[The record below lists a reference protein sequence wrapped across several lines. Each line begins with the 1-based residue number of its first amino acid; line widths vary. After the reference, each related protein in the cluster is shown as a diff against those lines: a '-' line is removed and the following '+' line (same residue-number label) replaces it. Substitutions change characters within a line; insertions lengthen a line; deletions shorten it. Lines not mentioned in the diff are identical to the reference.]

1 MKLKMCTTGKTFA
14 KTCLKNNIDTFLQHV
29 VYNQWRDGV
38 RHEGKGEGSIF
49 QQNFARCKKIHPVRR
64 TSSSFTRVKLCE
76 RPKVN
81 SEPSHL

>member
-1 MKLKMCTTGKTFA
+1 MKLKMCTTGKTFG

-49 QQNFARCKKIHPVRR
+49 Q
-64 TSSSFTRVKLCE
+64 
-76 RPKVN
+76 
-81 SEPSHL
+81 